1 MELWGCLGNQGFD
14 LYVGH
19 YDWSHDEHFHEVD
32 ELNYGV
38 GHDGDLGVGLG
49 EDHEDYG
56 VLHYGDLELN
66 HGGVGYEV
74 PDEDDCGVG
83 HDGDH
88 DDFHDDCRYV
98 GVLDGGHCVGLDGDL
113 GLNHG

>member
-19 YDWSHDEHFHEVD
+19 YDWCHDVHFHEVD

-56 VLHYGDLELN
+56 DLELN

-74 PDEDDCGVG
+74 P
-83 HDGDH
+83 H
-88 DDFHDDCRYV
+88 DDKYSVIHHAR
-98 GVLDGGHCVGLDGDL
+98 
-113 GLNHG
+113 